1 MKETRWDCVEFAP
14 PEIPYR
20 ESLSPFNYEPCW
32 KAGSQNCYVDYTGA
46 MQKRFDMADTL
57 YNSPLTGKVVRT
69 WIYET
74 LPQSA
79 YSPPHPSSFILAS
92 VYNGTSYKLFW
103 KYFPV
108 GAEPTSVGWSASATD
123 LRNMNTSMKPH
134 LVTFAKGLAYVKCF
148 PDAGQDKYGTV
159 ILKGVGTGTMS
170 VYPWG
175 LPGPTAP
182 AALLGDATKFTA
194 AVAAA
199 DATFNVVSTT
209 GFPASGTLWVGYE
222 KVTYSGVTAT
232 TFTGV
237 TRGVGGT
244 KAEAY
249 EINEIIRNLEF
260 DASDHKVDVQFGWT
274 YSFAYVSITGQ
285 VSNRADIQRNPD
297 LMPSNTGPFFDMN
310 PKMTLTLDSFFYNDT
325 TNYPYLNV
333 YRTTDGGGTFYFL
346 EQVANP
352 GTSTLT
358 YEDDS
363 FGTGASSTT
372 YNDPVP
378 DDKID
383 TARYAP
389 SLTSNTPPTP
399 VIPPDVIGTNTPSQD
414 CWSMTTYVGRIWYG
428 IGQYLFFSSREET
441 RDGIGEECFPSGNL
455 GNFFILD
462 AGIVGVAATDDALY
476 VATTKDIW
484 KLQGSTLETF
494 VINKQFADVGVATFD
509 TPLVSFK
516 NKIAFIAETGTPG
529 LIEGDNLRLIGDKVP
544 TFTTAAGFGGAS
556 ACINYYNTIFD
567 EWLMFYAGVADEA
580 SSTNASIYIY
590 DIKKSQKLGI
600 DFWHPVWSVG
610 TTTLVS
616 GPVNNGGALQGSRLF
631 TSNWN
636 STANRTSVSN
646 FQTSSYSDYYMQN
659 GGTTTTRAI
668 TAIMALNVVRAPAGN
683 HLNSLNIPAK
693 DVNLYGLLVHYGPT
707 NSVLTTPSVSVTL
720 DSKTASEGG
729 GTQENPWRI
738 QYGTTSPP
746 YESYFYPFNTECQ
759 NVKIQWTHNTIAK
772 GFIIYA
778 IVVMFDPKANP

>member
-20 ESLSPFNYEPCW
+20 ESLSPFNFEPCFQS
-32 KAGSQNCYVDYTGA
+32 GSQNCYVDYTGA
-46 MQKRFDMADTL
+46 IAKRFEMTSTL
-57 YNSPLTGKVVRT
+57 GTLLTGKVVRT

-74 LPQSA
+74 LPQSG
-79 YSPPHPSSFILAS
+79 YTPPHPASFILAS
-92 VYNGTSYKLFW
+92 VYDGTSYKLYW
-103 KYFPV
+103 KYFPT
-108 GAEPTSVGWSASATD
+108 GAEPPSVWASSGTD
-123 LRNMNTSMKPH
+123 LRNMNTSYKPH
-134 LVTFAKGLAYVKCF
+134 LVTFSKGLAYVKCF
-148 PDAGQDKYGTV
+148 PDAGADKYGTV
-159 ILKGVGTGTMS
+159 ILKGSSGGSMA

-182 AALLGDATKFTA
+182 VTLLGDATKFTA

-199 DATFNVVSTT
+199 DVTLNVTSTT
-209 GFPASGTLWVGYE
+209 GFPGSGTLWVGYE
-222 KVTYSGVTAT
+222 KITYSGVTAT
-232 TFTGV
+232 TFTGC

-249 EINEIIRNLEF
+249 DVNEIVRNLEF

-310 PKMTLTLDSFFYNDT
+310 PKMTLTLDPFFYNDT
-325 TNYPYLNV
+325 TNYKYINM

-389 SLTSNTPPTP
+389 SLTSNSPPTP
-399 VIPPDVIGTNTPSQD
+399 VIPPDLIGTDTPSKD
-414 CWSMTTYVGRIWYG
+414 CWSMTTFAGRIWYG
-428 IGQYLFFSSREET
+428 IGQYLLFSSREET

-462 AGIVGVAATDDALY
+462 AGIVGVAATDEALY
-476 VATTKDIW
+476 VATTRDIW
-484 KLQGSTLETF
+484 KLTGSTVETF
-494 VINKQFADVGVATFD
+494 FINKQFADVGVATFD
-509 TPLVSFK
+509 TPMISFK
-516 NKIAFIAETGTPG
+516 NKVAFIAETGVPG
-529 LIEGDNLRLIGDKVP
+529 LIEGDNLRLIGEKIP
-544 TFTTAAGFGGAS
+544 SFTTAASVSGSIAS
-556 ACINYYNTIFD
+556 INYYNTIFD
-567 EWLMFYAGVADEA
+567 EWLMFCAGDANEVG
-580 SSTNASIYIY
+580 STTSSIYIY
-590 DIKKSQKLGI
+590 DIKKTQKSGT
-600 DFWHPVWSVG
+600 DFWQPKWLVG

-616 GPVNNGGALQGSRLF
+616 GNINGGGAIQGSRLY

-636 STANRTSVSN
+636 STANKTSVSE
-646 FQTSSYSDYYMQN
+646 FTTLGYDDYYVQN

-668 TAIMALNVVRAPAGN
+668 TSIVSMNVVRHPAGN

-693 DVNLYGLLVHYGPT
+693 DVNLYGLLIHYGPT
-707 NSVLTTPSVSVTL
+707 NSVLSTPGISVTL

-729 GTQENPWRI
+729 GTTENPWRI

-759 NVKIQWTHNTIAK
+759 TVKLQLTHSTASK
-772 GFIIYA
+772 GFLVYA
-778 IVVMFDPKANP
+778 IVYMFDPKANP